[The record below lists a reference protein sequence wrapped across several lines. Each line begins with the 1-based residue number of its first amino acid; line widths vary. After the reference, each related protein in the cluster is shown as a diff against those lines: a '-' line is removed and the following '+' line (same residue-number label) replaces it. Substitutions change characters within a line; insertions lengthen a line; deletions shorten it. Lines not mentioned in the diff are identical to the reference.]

1 MNLLTL
7 SLNLFRELPNQ
18 VSLLVIDKK
27 TSNKRKKRFTKI
39 SSSDK
44 NVVILF
50 SETIKPVNE
59 AEILEAKNN
68 LKNIS
73 EHVNVEEIVEENEI
87 EDEAVDQIDSYRK
100 EDPKNGNDFPDNNSE
115 INDTA
120 EVVIEKRLKE
130 VEDEDEVDSHDVV
143 ADDAE
148 EEILDEEMF
157 ENSDMS
163 YKTASS
169 TASLN
174 SHEEEVS
181 QGNPSSDENELLSLH
196 LPGSVEEMKAII
208 ELRKKKDERIDN
220 KFDLWQKH
228 SIIQAL

>member
-1 MNLLTL
+1 M
-7 SLNLFRELPNQ
+7 
-18 VSLLVIDKK
+18 
-27 TSNKRKKRFTKI
+27 TKI

-73 EHVNVEEIVEENEI
+73 EHINVEEIVEENEI
-87 EDEAVDQIDSYRK
+87 EDEAVDNIDSNRK

-120 EVVIEKRLKE
+120 EVVIEKRLEEFK
-130 VEDEDEVDSHDVV
+130 DGDEVDSHDVV

-174 SHEEEVS
+174 SHEEVVS
-181 QGNPSSDENELLSLH
+181 QDGFMSLINPLQGNPSSDENELLSLH
-196 LPGSVEEMKAII
+196 LPGSVQEMKAII
-208 ELRKKKDERIDN
+208 DLRKKKDERIDN

>member
-1 MNLLTL
+1 M
-7 SLNLFRELPNQ
+7 
-18 VSLLVIDKK
+18 LVIDKK

-120 EVVIEKRLKE
+120 EVVIEKRLKDIKKM
-130 VEDEDEVDSHDVV
+130 V
-143 ADDAE
+143 
-148 EEILDEEMF
+148 EEINDRKRKI
-157 ENSDMS
+157 NDRIN
-163 YKTASS
+163 Y
-169 TASLN
+169 
-174 SHEEEVS
+174 S
-181 QGNPSSDENELLSLH
+181 QQFS
-196 LPGSVEEMKAII
+196 MKQ
-208 ELRKKKDERIDN
+208 IDARMRLI
-220 KFDLWQKH
+220 KECSMKPTREW
-228 SIIQAL
+228 I